1 MKSKGCGN
9 SSEMNGSNSSGTLN
23 YQFMMNSSLNK
34 AHQQERKAEALLN
47 KKKFE
52 ECIECHKN
60 AISLFTEAMTKTTD
74 KKVLLSLQLQKK
86 YNEKQIAAVKMQQ
99 MQKEKVLKNRNSS
112 LSSFDLE
119 SEDGESALKTAIFQN
134 IIVQDSLI
142 DRLER
147 RRLGN
152 ENDSSTSD
160 TDDKSLKYDKIVDE
174 FKTLGNKHPKDDRTT
189 IEELKI
195 LRNQLQDLV
204 QILVTQLD
212 ERNKE
217 IDQLKSRIK
226 HLEHHQDGKNSSL
239 KVVTDSSGGTSPYI
253 FSPCSELS
261 PDVNDLG
268 SLPSLMPLELPKFDY
283 NMGETNNADSANNV
297 NNN

>member
-1 MKSKGCGN
+1 
-9 SSEMNGSNSSGTLN
+9 MNEDSIMNSSGTLN
-23 YQFMMNSSLNK
+23 YQFMMNSALNK
-34 AHQQERKAEALLN
+34 AHQQERKAELLLS
-47 KKKFE
+47 KKKFD

-60 AISLFTEAMTKTTD
+60 AISLFTEAMSKTTD

-86 YNEKQIAAVKMQQ
+86 YNEKQIGIVQ
-99 MQKEKVLKNRNSS
+99 MQKEKVVKNRKSS
-112 LSSFDLE
+112 VSSFELE
-119 SEDGESALKTAIFQN
+119 SEDGESALKTAIFHN

-147 RRLGN
+147 RRFGN

-160 TDDKSLKYDKIVDE
+160 TDEKSIKFDKIVEDT
-174 FKTLGNKHPKDDRTT
+174 KAIGNKHPKDDRTT

-217 IDQLKSRIK
+217 IDHLKSRIK
-226 HLEHHQDGKNSSL
+226 HLELLQDGSFKNSSL

-261 PDVNDLG
+261 PDVNELG
-268 SLPSLMPLELPKFDY
+268 TLPTLMPLELPKFDY
-283 NMGETNNADSANNV
+283 NNLDETNNV